1 MEDRRIATTFLMSGS
16 KDYVRSAVSIVQNLN
31 CSLLSAL
38 HFLKERVFWSFS
50 FLTVTFV
57 WRNDA
62 CIHRPVCWLKAV
74 SSTLLPH
81 LPPWCQ
87 RYQCRRREG
96 ALMLSVL
103 NPGRSDC
110 NHSVY
115 SLSFNPHIWQHIN
128 FVLLRSVYPFAL
140 LVKATKRNTVC

>member
-1 MEDRRIATTFLMSGS
+1 MEERRVATTFLMSGS
-16 KDYVRSAVSIVQNLN
+16 KDYLRSALSIVQNLN

-38 HFLKERVFWSFS
+38 HFVKVRVFWSFS

-57 WRNDA
+57 WGNAAR
-62 CIHRPVCWLKAV
+62 IHKPACWLKAV

-81 LPPWCQ
+81 LLPWCQ

-103 NPGRSDC
+103 KLGRSDC
-110 NHSVY
+110 NQSVY
-115 SLSFNPHIWQHIN
+115 SLSFKPDIWQYVI
-128 FVLLRSVYPFAL
+128 FVPFWSVYLFDL
-140 LVKATKRNTVC
+140 LVKATKGNRMC